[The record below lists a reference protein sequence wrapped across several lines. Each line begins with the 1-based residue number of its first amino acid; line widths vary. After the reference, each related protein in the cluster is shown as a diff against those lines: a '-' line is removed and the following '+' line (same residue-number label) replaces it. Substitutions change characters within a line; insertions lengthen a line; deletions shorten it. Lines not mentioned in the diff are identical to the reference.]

1 MRHEKTILPSVTQ
14 HNHKHS
20 HRVSLL
26 FLQRTQESH
35 DAGFTDERAPYE
47 AGPAN
52 QALWLDEFTGRVKF
66 WDQTGLKRTVKIN

>member
-1 MRHEKTILPSVTQ
+1 MRPEKTILPSPIQ

-26 FLQRTQESH
+26 FFQRTQESH
-35 DAGFTDERAPYE
+35 DAGFTDGRASYE

-52 QALWLDEFTGRVKF
+52 QGLWLDEFTGRVEF
-66 WDQTGLKRTVKIN
+66 WGQTGLKWTAKIN